1 MENAANNYYMKRKIA
16 FISEHASPLA
26 SLGGVDSGGQN
37 VYVAELAKHL
47 ASNGH
52 YVDIYTR
59 WDDPKLPKIIEWENN
74 IRVIH
79 VKAGPVGLLPKEEL
93 LPFMPAFKEDMIEF
107 ITSEQINYN
116 LVHANFFMSGLV
128 AMWLKEA
135 LNIPFVITF
144 HALGSVRQIHQGKSD
159 KFPPERIQIE
169 KQIVQYADAVIAECP
184 QDKSD
189 LIEYYNTPVEK
200 ITIIP
205 CGFSAKE
212 FYPVNREIACTLLG
226 LQTDEKILL
235 QLGRMVPRKGV
246 DNVVRCLGRLKNTG
260 VPYRLVVVGGETDD
274 PNPMACPEIARLQKI
289 ARKEGVEDKVIFA
302 GRKNRE
308 ILKYYY
314 CAAQIFISTPWYEPF
329 GITPLESMAC
339 GTPVIGS
346 NVGGIKYS
354 VLDGKTGFLVPPND
368 PDALAAKVHLL
379 TSNPA
384 LLQQMKKASI
394 QRVKENFTW
403 RKVAALVA
411 DLYQHIQ
418 VPALVSEET
427 TKESINKKSQAA

>member
-1 MENAANNYYMKRKIA
+1 MKRKIA

-47 ASNGH
+47 ASAGH
-52 YVDIYTR
+52 HVDIFTR
-59 WDDPKLPKIIEWENN
+59 WEDPKLSKVIEWENN

-79 VKAGPVGLLPKEEL
+79 IKAGPVSPVSKEEL
-93 LPFMPAFKEDMIEF
+93 LPFMRAFKDDMIKF
-107 ITSEQINYN
+107 ISIEKIKYN
-116 LVHANFFMSGLV
+116 LIHANFFMSGLV

-144 HALGSVRQIHQGKSD
+144 HALGYVRQIYQGKSD

-169 KQIVQYADAVIAECP
+169 KQIVQNADAVIAECP
-184 QDKSD
+184 QDKTD

-200 ITIIP
+200 ISIIP

-246 DNVVRCLGRLKNTG
+246 DNVVRALGRLKDSG
-260 VPYRLVVVGGETDD
+260 VAYRLVVVGGETDD
-274 PNPMACPEIARLQKI
+274 PDPMACPEIARLQRI
-289 ARKEGVEDKVIFA
+289 AKEEGVENKVTFV
-302 GRKNRE
+302 GRKNRD

-314 CAAQIFISTPWYEPF
+314 CAADVFISTPWYEPF

-368 PDALAAKVHLL
+368 PVALASKVHLL
-379 TSNPA
+379 ISDPA
-384 LLQQMKKASI
+384 LLLQMKKASK

-403 RKVAALVA
+403 QKVAALVA

-418 VPALVSEET
+418 VPALVSKSG
-427 TKESINKKSQAA
+427 TKETINKKSQAA

>member
-1 MENAANNYYMKRKIA
+1 MKRKIA

-47 ASNGH
+47 ASAGH
-52 YVDIYTR
+52 QVDIYTR
-59 WDDPKLPKIIEWENN
+59 WEDPKLPKVIDWENN

-79 VKAGPVGLLPKEEL
+79 VKAGPVSLVPKEEL
-93 LPFMPAFKEDMIEF
+93 LSFMPGFRDDMIEF
-107 ITSEQINYN
+107 INAEKVSYN
-116 LVHANFFMSGLV
+116 LIHANFFMSGLV
-128 AMWLKEA
+128 AMWLKEL

-144 HALGSVRQIHQGKSD
+144 HALGYVRQLHQGKSD
-159 KFPPERIQIE
+159 KFPAERIEIE
-169 KQIVQYADAVIAECP
+169 RKIVQNADAVIAECP

-189 LIEYYNTPVEK
+189 LIDYYNAPVEK

-212 FYPVNREIACTLLG
+212 FYPISRDVACTLVG

-246 DNVVRCLGRLKNTG
+246 DNVVRSLGKLKNSS
-260 VPYRLVVVGGETDD
+260 VPYRLVIVGGETDD

-289 ARKEGVEDKVIFA
+289 AREQGVEERVTFV

-308 ILKYYY
+308 MLKYYY
-314 CAAQIFISTPWYEPF
+314 CAADVFISTPWYEPF
-329 GITPLESMAC
+329 GITPLEAMAC

-354 VLDGKTGFLVPPND
+354 VVDGKTGFLVSPND
-368 PDALAAKVHLL
+368 PKELALKVELL
-379 TSNPA
+379 LSNPA
-384 LLQQMKKASI
+384 LHQQMKKASI

-403 RKVAALVA
+403 QKVAASVA
-411 DLYQHIQ
+411 ELYKQIQ
-418 VPALVSEET
+418 VPALISKSRTQET
-427 TKESINKKSQAA
+427 LNKKSQAA